1 MPKTLIVPVDGS
13 AAGERALQSAQ
24 RLAAHLAPC
33 DLVVMTA
40 STADDDER
48 REYLHALVGQA
59 TETRRR
65 AEFVE
70 GEPADAIAEMAGSLP
85 DAVVC
90 MATHGRGRVTAPL
103 LGSVATEV
111 LQRVTTP
118 VLLVGPHCQADWWH
132 FPAKLVVCWG
142 GEGSNAILPW
152 AREWAHDLHLELW
165 LESVFHP
172 LDTRVAAEPRGEFQP
187 ALAVLQMPPDDVH
200 LLVLRD
206 DLPSGAI
213 VRSAQELPATLLAM
227 TTHARS
233 GFGRAVLGSVAME
246 VVHHSP
252 CPVLVVHHG
261 KADA

>member
-13 AAGERALQSAQ
+13 AAAERALRSAQ

-48 REYLHALVGQA
+48 RDYLHTLVGQA
-59 TETRRR
+59 TETRVR

-70 GEPADAIAEMAGSLP
+70 AEPADAIAEMAGSLP

-165 LESVFHP
+165 LESVSIRS
-172 LDTRVAAEPRGEFQP
+172 TRGPPPNPAANSSPRSRCSKCPQTKSSCLCS
-187 ALAVLQMPPDDVH
+187 ATTC
-200 LLVLRD
+200 LRARS
-206 DLPSGAI
+206 SGARRNSRR
-213 VRSAQELPATLLAM
+213 RS
-227 TTHARS
+227 
-233 GFGRAVLGSVAME
+233 
-246 VVHHSP
+246 SP
-252 CPVLVVHHG
+252 
-261 KADA
+261 

>member
-1 MPKTLIVPVDGS
+1 MSGPNRAPNAVCCAGVRAGSRKKTTWCSI
-13 AAGERALQSAQ
+13 RAC
-24 RLAAHLAPC
+24 R
-33 DLVVMTA
+33 
-40 STADDDER
+40 
-48 REYLHALVGQA
+48 
-59 TETRRR
+59 
-65 AEFVE
+65 
-70 GEPADAIAEMAGSLP
+70 IAEMVGSLP

-142 GEGSNAILPW
+142 GEESNAILPW

>member
-13 AAGERALQSAQ
+13 TAAERALQSAQ

-33 DLVVMTA
+33 DMVVMTA
-40 STADDDER
+40 STADDEER
-48 REYLHALVGQA
+48 RDYLHALVGRA
-59 TETRRR
+59 TETRIR

-70 GEPADAIAEMAGSLP
+70 AEPADAIAEMALSLP
-85 DAVVC
+85 DAAVC
-90 MATHGRGRVTAPL
+90 MATHGRGRVTGSL

-118 VLLVGPHCQADWWH
+118 VLLVGPHCEADWWH

-152 AREWAHDLHLELW
+152 AREWARDLHIELW

-172 LDTRVAAEPRGEFQP
+172 LDTRAAAEPRGEFQP
-187 ALAVLQMPPDDVH
+187 ALTLLDMDTDDVH
-200 LLVLRD
+200 LLMLRD

-233 GFGRAVLGSVAME
+233 GFGRAVLGSVAMD

-252 CPVLVVHHG
+252 CPVLVVHDR